1 MEENSEVKADVK
13 KTNYFWFKTAA
24 VLEIILGALMC
35 FFPLSVIL
43 GAMLIVSGSHLFSI
57 SGNSKQKINVSDTK
71 DVAFNMSG
79 LEKYFKY
86 KTIVYS
92 ILMFS
97 FAGTAILTILIF
109 SALAGAFSG
118 ASYEFT
124 SGLHNFWQF

>member
-1 MEENSEVKADVK
+1 MEENSEVKAEVK
-13 KTNYFWFKTAA
+13 RTNCFWIKTAA

-57 SGNSKQKINVSDTK
+57 SGNSKQTNSVSDTK
-71 DVAFNMSG
+71 DVAFSVPG

-86 KTIVYS
+86 QTFVYS
-92 ILMFS
+92 MLMFS
-97 FAGTAILTILIF
+97 FAGTAVLIILIF